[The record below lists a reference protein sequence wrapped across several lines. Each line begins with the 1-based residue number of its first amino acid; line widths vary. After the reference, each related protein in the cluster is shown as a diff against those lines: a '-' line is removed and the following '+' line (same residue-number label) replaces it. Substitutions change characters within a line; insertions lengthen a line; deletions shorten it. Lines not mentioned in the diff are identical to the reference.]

1 LALAIYCHTT
11 MGLYALAFIG
21 SYVFYKPRLIFD
33 KHFVIGIFI
42 LLTMV
47 TLFLLPIITSV
58 NISAGG
64 IPKDKWVLSTKIF
77 SFHHYPI
84 TMKLFTRT
92 AKNEF
97 FPIIVLCFFS
107 FVSFRYHHVKEQ
119 KVIKIITGFF
129 ACMIMTSM
137 GIIFSEIYPIPFIIK
152 MQFLRSTNLITLF
165 GVLYL
170 IYYLYRKIDTN
181 YVFVTLLAVYS
192 LLVFVFSRPGIAIL
206 PLLFLLYCDIKE
218 GYIGPIKLHYE
229 KIKTIKIF
237 YYAAAIFLLFLTLVS
252 IFKLDYIYGQ
262 LWTPLQYFNPFKG
275 FDFLLRGGRFK
286 VDNLF
291 IYLVILSVLIT
302 GTIIVI
308 KRVKKTC
315 ITTLALIFLFVT
327 SVSTVWYLERVK
339 YLKWHDRYAET
350 ASSYLDVQLWA
361 KENSPYDAL
370 FMPDPSHGYGWRDFS
385 ERSSFGSLRE
395 WGFTSISYNPNYKTY
410 LEGIKRMKEFGIDI
424 NEVTDEDLRK
434 LKSGIYGQKLARDI
448 RSVFYSMK
456 TEKLKEL
463 SGEYGIDYIVMNKK
477 YHKNK
482 FNNCKVPYENN
493 HFIVYK
499 P

>member
-1 LALAIYCHTT
+1 
-11 MGLYALAFIG
+11 
-21 SYVFYKPRLIFD
+21 
-33 KHFVIGIFI
+33 
-42 LLTMV
+42 
-47 TLFLLPIITSV
+47 
-58 NISAGG
+58 
-64 IPKDKWVLSTKIF
+64 
-77 SFHHYPI
+77 
-84 TMKLFTRT
+84 
-92 AKNEF
+92 
-97 FPIIVLCFFS
+97 
-107 FVSFRYHHVKEQ
+107 
-119 KVIKIITGFF
+119 
-129 ACMIMTSM
+129 
-137 GIIFSEIYPIPFIIK
+137 
-152 MQFLRSTNLITLF
+152 
-165 GVLYL
+165 
-170 IYYLYRKIDTN
+170 
-181 YVFVTLLAVYS
+181 
-192 LLVFVFSRPGIAIL
+192 
-206 PLLFLLYCDIKE
+206 
-218 GYIGPIKLHYE
+218 
-229 KIKTIKIF
+229 
-237 YYAAAIFLLFLTLVS
+237 
-252 IFKLDYIYGQ
+252 
-262 LWTPLQYFNPFKG
+262 
-275 FDFLLRGGRFK
+275 
-286 VDNLF
+286 
-291 IYLVILSVLIT
+291 VILSVLIT

-315 ITTLALIFLFVT
+315 ITKLALMFLFVT
-327 SVSTVWYLERVK
+327 SVSTVWYLECVK
-339 YLKWHDRYAET
+339 YLKWHNRYAET